1 MVAINSVLGPVD
13 TSDLGFTL
21 IHEHLLIGWAGWE
34 WDQLAAIDRNAEI
47 SKAVDMLQELRG
59 LGVQTFVDPCAID
72 MGRDPEFM
80 AEASQRSGMNIIAS
94 TGLYHAELGIPP
106 YYQGLTEEQLTE
118 QFVSDINDG
127 MKGSGIKAGIIK
139 NATNAHEV
147 TEQEQ
152 KVHLASGKAQ
162 AATGVPI
169 ITHTD
174 EAGPMGLTQLD
185 LYESR
190 GANLAGI
197 AIGHSCGNGNIPYLM
212 NVIERGAYLAFD
224 RFGFGI
230 SASDDI
236 RIASLLGLVGTGHAD
251 RLLLGHDS
259 VSTFLSRGGFE
270 PPPEIAEKLAN
281 WNPTHL
287 IKNIF
292 PRLKEAGVS
301 QETLD
306 TMMIHNPR
314 RYFEGTVAN

>member
-1 MVAINSVLGPVD
+1 MVTMNSVLGPVE
-13 TSDLGFTL
+13 TADLGFTL

-34 WDQLAAIDRNAEI
+34 WDQLAAINRKEEI

-80 AEASQRSGMNIIAS
+80 AEASDRSGMTIIAA
-94 TGLYHAELGIPP
+94 TGLYHSELGIPP

-118 QFVSDINDG
+118 QFVSDITDG
-127 MKGSGIKAGIIK
+127 MMGTDIKAGIIK

-147 TEQEQ
+147 TEQEE
-152 KVHLASGKAQ
+152 KVHRASAMAQ

-174 EAGPMGLTQLD
+174 EAGPMGVAQLD

-190 GANLAGI
+190 NANVHGI
-197 AIGHSCGNGNIPYLM
+197 AIGHSCGNGNIPYLLS
-212 NVIERGAYLAFD
+212 VIERGAYLAFD
-224 RFGFGI
+224 RFGFGL

-236 RIASLLGLVGTGHAD
+236 RVAALLGLLGLGHAD

-292 PRLKEAGVS
+292 PRLKEAGIS
-301 QETLD
+301 QETID
-306 TMMIHNPR
+306 IMTIHNPR
-314 RYFEGTVAN
+314 RYFEGSIAN

>member
-1 MVAINSVLGPVD
+1 MNSVLGPVE
-13 TSDLGFTL
+13 TADLGFTL

-34 WDQLAAIDRNAEI
+34 WDQLAAINRKEEI

-80 AEASQRSGMNIIAS
+80 AEASDRSGMTIIAS
-94 TGLYHAELGIPP
+94 TGLYHSELGIPP

-118 QFVSDINDG
+118 QFISDITDG
-127 MKGSGIKAGIIK
+127 MKGTGIKAGIIK

-147 TEQEQ
+147 TEQEE
-152 KVHLASGKAQ
+152 KVHRASAMAQ
-162 AATGVPI
+162 VATGVPI

-174 EAGPMGLTQLD
+174 EAGPMGVAQLD

-190 GANLAGI
+190 NANVHGI
-197 AIGHSCGNGNIPYLM
+197 AIGHSCGNGNIPYLLS
-212 NVIERGAYLAFD
+212 VIERGAYLAFD
-224 RFGFGI
+224 RFGFGL

-236 RIASLLGLVGTGHAD
+236 RIAALLGLVGLGHAD

-270 PPPEIAEKLAN
+270 PPPEIAEKLTN

-292 PRLKEAGVS
+292 LRLKEAGIS
-301 QETLD
+301 QEDID
-306 TMMIHNPR
+306 TMMIDNPR
-314 RYFEGTVAN
+314 RYFEGSIAN